1 MRLAPLARTT
11 LTIAALGALGAADV
25 GAQRRTFE
33 DSWFWGVKGG
43 GTLFRTRRVV
53 DVVAPGVGAE
63 WLITRTHGALNVS
76 ATQYFFDSF
85 GAISDPTN
93 PGVSRTIALHNMRT
107 VGASL
112 FGFPKNFDGLR
123 PYVGIGFNFHLIQHA
138 EPTGTFASA
147 QQRDSV
153 LAATQRARTGTLP
166 VLTLGV
172 QGDRGRA
179 SVFFQGGVSPGR
191 RNFVFDNGSS
201 YTFEGGI
208 RYNLTGARER
218 QK

>member
-1 MRLAPLARTT
+1 MRFAPLARTT

-33 DSWFWGVKGG
+33 DSWYWGVKGG
-43 GTLFRTRRVV
+43 GTMFRTRRVV
-53 DVVAPGVGAE
+53 DVVAPGGGVE
-63 WLITRTHGALNVS
+63 WLITRTRGALNVS

-93 PGVSRTIALHNMRT
+93 PGVTRTLALENMRT
-107 VGASL
+107 LGASL
-112 FGFPKNFDGLR
+112 FGFPKNFHGIR
-123 PYVGIGFNFHLIQHA
+123 PYIGIGFNFHLIQNA
-138 EPTGTFASA
+138 TPQGSFASA

-153 LAATQRARTGTLP
+153 LAATQRARTGVLP
-166 VLTLGV
+166 VFTTGI
-172 QGDRGRA
+172 QGDVRRVA
-179 SVFFQGGVSPGR
+179 LFVQGGVSPGR

-208 RYNLTGARER
+208 RYNLTGSRDR
-218 QK
+218 PK